1 MAMTKKQARLF
12 AIGCTALATIAFIG
26 MTLDSHRQFGKLTN
40 ADKLTPQVVRG
51 KDVWHENNCINC
63 HTLFGEGA
71 YYAPDLTK
79 ITKLRGEAYLT
90 AYMKDPSQ
98 FYDEKRHRRLMPKQ
112 DISDPDIQALIA
124 FLEWVSNVDNQGWP
138 PRPILVTGAT
148 FPGTDQSTAAT
159 TSEPSAP
166 GVAAGGGAA
175 GPAPPGARPMTG
187 TENPMALG
195 QNVFR
200 TAAPACTACHSV
212 APGVN
217 MAGPSLAGLSTR
229 AEQTLASGQYKGQAT
244 DVPGYIREAIV
255 QPSAHVVPGAMYS
268 AGGTSF
274 MPNTYRTSLTPEQ
287 IDQLTAY
294 LASLR

>member
-1 MAMTKKQARLF
+1 MNKKQARLF
-12 AIGCTALATIAFIG
+12 AIGSTALATVVFLGLTI
-26 MTLDSHRQFGKLTN
+26 DSHRQFDKLTN
-40 ADKLTPQVVRG
+40 ADKITPQVARG

-98 FYDEKRHRRLMPKQ
+98 FYDENKHRRLMPRQ
-112 DISDPDIQALIA
+112 DISETDIKALIS
-124 FLEWVSNVDNQGWP
+124 FLDWVSNVDNQGWP

-148 FPGTDQSTAAT
+148 FPGTDQ
-159 TSEPSAP
+159 
-166 GVAAGGGAA
+166 GAA
-175 GPAPPGARPMTG
+175 NTNVATATGNVPPAARPMSG
-187 TENPMALG
+187 AENPMALG
-195 QNVFR
+195 QNIFR

-217 MAGPSLAGLSTR
+217 MAGPSLAGLASR
-229 AEQTLASGQYKGQAT
+229 AEQLLASGQYKGAAK
-244 DVPGYIREAIV
+244 DAAGYIRESIT
-255 QPSAHVVPGAMYS
+255 QPSAHVVPGPMYS

-274 MPNTYRTSLTPEQ
+274 MPATYGTSLTPQ
-287 IDQLTAY
+287 QLDQLTAY
-294 LASLR
+294 LASLK